1 MSESLF
7 YKAAGLML
15 ATLSKQRF
23 WHRCF
28 TVTFAKFLI
37 TPLLQKTSERLL
49 LNLIPQS
56 NHIYNTGKS
65 DKVESFYCRADVF
78 QNCFLHYVFDRGG
91 LNKKEIQP
99 SLYNIFSILIFN
111 ELNLFT

>member
-1 MSESLF
+1 M
-7 YKAAGLML
+7 
-15 ATLSKQRF
+15 
-23 WHRCF
+23 
-28 TVTFAKFLI
+28 
-37 TPLLQKTSERLL
+37 L
-49 LNLIPQS
+49 LNLITQS

-65 DKVESFYCRADVF
+65 DEVESFYCRADVF
-78 QNCFLHYVFDRGG
+78 QNCFSHYVFDQGG